1 MMMPKP
7 RLLLRTMS
15 RSVVPLQ
22 LGSVLMF
29 MNHVAGKGHRLPGI
43 WTTT

>member
-15 RSVVPLQ
+15 RSVVLLE

-29 MNHVAGKGHRLPGI
+29 MAHVAGKGHRLPGI
-43 WTTT
+43 RTTT